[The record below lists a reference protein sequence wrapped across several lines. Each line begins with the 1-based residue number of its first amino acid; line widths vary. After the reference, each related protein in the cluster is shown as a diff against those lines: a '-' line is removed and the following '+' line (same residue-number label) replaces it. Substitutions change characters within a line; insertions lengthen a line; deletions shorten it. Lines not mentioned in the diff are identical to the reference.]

1 MFAIA
6 VSSEA
11 IARAVKIAA
20 AAHLRRSAGRPPIA
34 TGPSAEIISV
44 DIRKA
49 PAWSIKW
56 RRGARAGDPLHAAS
70 ANRPGQRRQA
80 ARVLLQILDY
90 RPRSELPR
98 VRRATRF
105 RRSVRKPFQC
115 RIGWL
120 Q

>member
-20 AAHLRRSAGRPPIA
+20 AAHLRRSAGRSPIA
-34 TGPSAEIISV
+34 TDPSAEIISV

-56 RRGARAGDPLHAAS
+56 RRGALAGDPLHAAS
-70 ANRPGQRRQA
+70 ANRPGAGGLA
-80 ARVLLQILDY
+80 AFALIGSANSFLSL
-90 RPRSELPR
+90 
-98 VRRATRF
+98 T
-105 RRSVRKPFQC
+105 QC
-115 RIGWL
+115 FD
-120 Q
+120 